1 MVTSIKFTLSDEGGQ
16 LSGELTRHTV
26 PKLSNKVVKQLIA
39 NSAIIL
45 DLKQV
50 KKVDTA
56 GLAWLLA
63 LVEQAQVNACQLTLT
78 HLPSDL
84 IKLAKLSA
92 VDDFLP
98 LSSST
103 IVAH

>member
-1 MVTSIKFTLSDEGGQ
+1 MVTSIKFTPSEEGGQ
-16 LSGELTRHTV
+16 LAGELTRQTI
-26 PKLSNKVVKQLIA
+26 PKLPNKAVRKLISNSPIV
-39 NSAIIL
+39 L

-63 LVEQAQVNACQLTLT
+63 LVEQAELNACQLTLT

-92 VDDFLP
+92 VDGFLP
-98 LSSST
+98 ISSST
-103 IVAH
+103 ISAH

>member
-1 MVTSIKFTLSDEGGQ
+1 MTSITFTPSDEGGL
-16 LSGELTRHTV
+16 LSGELTRQTV
-26 PKLSNKVVKQLIA
+26 PQLPNKVVRQLIS
-39 NSAIIL
+39 NSSIML

-98 LSSST
+98 LAS
-103 IVAH
+103 AH